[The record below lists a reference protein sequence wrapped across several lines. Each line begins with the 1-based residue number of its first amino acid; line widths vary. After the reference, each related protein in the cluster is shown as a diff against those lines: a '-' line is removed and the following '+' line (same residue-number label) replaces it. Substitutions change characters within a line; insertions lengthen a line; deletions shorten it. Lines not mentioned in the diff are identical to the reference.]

1 MVAGQLQSLIVGVA
15 DCLVSNDPHT
25 SLITYAL
32 GSCIAVAIHDPQA
45 HVGGLLHFMLPES
58 CGARGKAEQN
68 PYMFADSGIP
78 LLFQRAYRAGADKR
92 RLVVSI
98 AGGAQVVDDQG
109 LFNIGKRNYLAVQ
122 KLFRQAGVRIHS
134 EAVGGSESRTV
145 RLNIGTGEVL
155 LRTRGPQKQSL
166 QS

>member
-15 DCLVSNDPHT
+15 DCLVSNDRHT

-58 CGARGKAEQN
+58 GGVRGKAEQN

-109 LFNIGKRNYLAVQ
+109 LFNIGKRNYAAVQ
-122 KLFRQAGVRIHS
+122 KLFRQAGVRIHA
-134 EAVGGSESRTV
+134 EAVGGTDSRTV

-155 LRTRGPQKQSL
+155 LRTRGAQKQSL